1 MLAYGF
7 MNVKPVMCCY
17 AQKQVIVAFFV
28 LMPLWRARLGSKA
41 AKIAVA
47 TKVATFPIIS
57 ANARQAIEISPLL
70 NTGKSLC
77 N

>member
-17 AQKQVIVAFFV
+17 APRQVIVVFFV
-28 LMPLWRARLGSKA
+28 LMPLWHAHLGSKV

-47 TKVATFPIIS
+47 TKVA
-57 ANARQAIEISPLL
+57 
-70 NTGKSLC
+70 
-77 N
+77 